1 MVVNVEIV
9 ILAGTEVEKKEGR
22 TRSSLQVN
30 GEGCS
35 PRQSWWVEQQR
46 RASTLLVSLRPRL
59 IEGGRGRSRLRED
72 RGWGSLI
79 HIMTRYLGTCSKTD
93 VNRP

>member
-1 MVVNVEIV
+1 MVVNVENAM
-9 ILAGTEVEKKEGR
+9 LAETEVGKGGRKE
-22 TRSSLQVN
+22 SSLEVN

-59 IEGGRGRSRLRED
+59 MEGGRGRSRLGED

-79 HIMTRYLGTCSKTD
+79 HIMTRDLGTCSKTD
-93 VNRP
+93 LNGP